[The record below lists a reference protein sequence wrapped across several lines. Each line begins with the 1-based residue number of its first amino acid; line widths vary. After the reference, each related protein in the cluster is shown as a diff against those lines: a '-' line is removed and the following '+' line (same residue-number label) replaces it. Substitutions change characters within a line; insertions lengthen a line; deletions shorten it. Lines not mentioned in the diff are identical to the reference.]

1 MNKIVLLGRL
11 TKDPE
16 IRVSQ
21 KNNTKVA
28 KFSLA
33 VNRKYIKQGEERQ
46 CDFFNIVAYA
56 KLAEFIEKYLKKG
69 IQICLL
75 GRLQTRIY
83 TDSNGVTKYI
93 TEVIC
98 EEIDFADSFSKIN
111 GNTNNTQETIS
122 EDLKETEAQEDF
134 ISSNDDLPF

>member
-21 KNNTKVA
+21 KNNKKVA
-28 KFSLA
+28 KLSLA